1 MGDRDQR
8 TESPTPQRIRK
19 AREDGRFPA
28 SREMTSAVQFL
39 GWTLL
44 LTSGGLW
51 LDPALRGFAAM
62 LRAAFQPE
70 QAIGIWASLPHSAAA
85 GWIGAAIFCAA
96 AAALPGLLC
105 HLVITEFGFAPA
117 KAAPDL
123 NRLNPAGHLR
133 ELPRRNLDQAMAAAV
148 MLPILLALLWL
159 ALRGRWE
166 EFLQLPSL
174 PLRRAAALVA
184 AAASDLLWKAAG
196 LLLAW
201 GAFDLFRQRR
211 RYFRELRMTR
221 HEVREELRQN
231 EGSPEIK
238 ARIRRLRR
246 ELLRRRMM
254 DEVPKATAVVV
265 NPTHYAVALRYERHT
280 MAAPKVVAKGRN
292 YLAQRIRE
300 KALRHQVPVVEN
312 PPLARALYRQVEVG
326 QEIPVEL
333 YRAVAE
339 VLAYVYR
346 MMDGG
351 GPGRRG
357 AEGKA

>member
-1 MGDRDQR
+1 MADRDQR

-39 GWTLL
+39 CWTLL

-51 LDPALRGFAAM
+51 SEPAQRGFAAL

-70 QAIGIWASLPHSAAA
+70 QVIGMWISLPHSAVAA
-85 GWIGAAIFCAA
+85 WLG
-96 AAALPGLLC
+96 AAALFAIAVALIGLFS
-105 HLVITEFGFAPA
+105 HLVITGFGFAPA

-123 NRLNPAGHLR
+123 NRLNPVGHLR
-133 ELPRRNLDQAMAAAV
+133 ELPRRNFDQLVAAVV
-148 MLPILLALLWL
+148 MLPVLLGVLWL
-159 ALRGRWE
+159 ALQGRWQ
-166 EFLQLPSL
+166 EFLRLPVL
-174 PLRRAAALVA
+174 PVRRAAALLA
-184 AAASDLLWKAAG
+184 AAASDLLWKAAA
-196 LLLAW
+196 LFLVW

-211 RYFRELRMTR
+211 RYYQDLRMTR
-221 HEVREELRQN
+221 HELREELRQN

-254 DEVPKATAVVV
+254 AEVPKATAVVV

-280 MAAPKVVAKGRN
+280 MAAPRVVAKGRN
-292 YLAQRIRE
+292 YLAQKIRE
-300 KALRHQVPVVEN
+300 KALEHQVPVVEN

-346 MMDGG
+346 MMHRGGSGG
-351 GPGRRG
+351 GGL
-357 AEGKA
+357 EGNP